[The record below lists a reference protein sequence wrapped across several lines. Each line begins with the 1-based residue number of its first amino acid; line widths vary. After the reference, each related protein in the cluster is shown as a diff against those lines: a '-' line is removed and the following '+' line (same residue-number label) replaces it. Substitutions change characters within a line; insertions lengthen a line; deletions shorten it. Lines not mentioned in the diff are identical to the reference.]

1 MRLRAANLLLIG
13 CLIPAA
19 IAVAGDAAAARP
31 GIVLCMT
38 DDQGWGDVGYNG
50 PEKIRTPNIDAL
62 VAAGL
67 RFDSP
72 RSVLEIH
79 RSSAKDSSRRVM
91 DLVLQVESAASDEH
105 GAGSPDDN
113 PKCHRFHRVRSGFLS
128 TSLKSA
134 AGKSTIV
141 FQHPDV
147 NGAVVHGWTVERRT
161 KA

>member
-1 MRLRAANLLLIG
+1 
-13 CLIPAA
+13 
-19 IAVAGDAAAARP
+19 
-31 GIVLCMT
+31 
-38 DDQGWGDVGYNG
+38 
-50 PEKIRTPNIDAL
+50 
-62 VAAGL
+62 
-67 RFDSP
+67 
-72 RSVLEIH
+72 
-79 RSSAKDSSRRVM
+79 M
-91 DLVLQVESAASDEH
+91 DLVLQVESAATGEEKSDSDVERLAGLRLQLKDSRTVLNRQERLVSTIESLARLGRKKLDQFVAVGRAAASDEH

-113 PKCHRFHRVRSGFLS
+113 PKCHWVHRVRSGFLS